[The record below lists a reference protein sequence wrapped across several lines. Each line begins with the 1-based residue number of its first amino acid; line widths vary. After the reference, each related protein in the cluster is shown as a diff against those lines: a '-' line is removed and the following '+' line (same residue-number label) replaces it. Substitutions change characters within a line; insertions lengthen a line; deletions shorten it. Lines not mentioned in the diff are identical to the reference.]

1 MTMMSM
7 EYPAGVAG
15 KLRRKKAKN
24 TVRGPLD
31 RTAAVEAAETASVF
45 EPEIALSEFLRLR
58 RAQGRS
64 ERTLKDYVKH
74 VRQFYKKHP
83 EAVDEKKLCDAAIA
97 YMSERIA
104 PATYNLRLS
113 NLKNFFEYCRER
125 GLLKTNPMDLFSKKK
140 DPGRFL
146 RITDEAVLDLLDRPD
161 RNTFVGKRDYALM
174 MLSIDT
180 GIRPSEALQ
189 LMRDDI
195 DLNGRIVTIRAHI
208 SKTREQ
214 RNLFLNP
221 ETARAIE
228 ELIHQR
234 KRSWTR
240 SIPMFPTFDGR
251 PLSEREWADR
261 MGEYCVGFPTKIR
274 PYDLRHYFSQAYLR
288 NGGEVFPL
296 RDILGHKTL
305 EMTQRYISLNG
316 DDVRTDHVK
325 ASPVRKLFGGN
336 EHPRKCKI
344 GRPGNDALLPV
355 EKKRAPLA
363 AEGGNETME
372 TLAGLFR
379 SDPAAVIQFVSRM
392 NDVMNEFSRGGRSR

>member
-1 MTMMSM
+1 MSMMSM
-7 EYPAGVAG
+7 EYSAGVAG
-15 KLRRKKAKN
+15 KLRRRKATN
-24 TVRGPLD
+24 TVRGSFDGGAP
-31 RTAAVEAAETASVF
+31 VGAAEKASVF
-45 EPEIALSEFLRLR
+45 EPETALSEFLRLR
-58 RAQGRS
+58 RAQGRR
-64 ERTLKDYVKH
+64 ERTVKDYAKH
-74 VRQFYKKHP
+74 VRQFYKRHP
-83 EAVDEKKLCDAAIA
+83 EAVIEENLCDAVIA

-189 LMRDDI
+189 LMRGDI
-195 DLNGRIVTIRAHI
+195 DLNGRTVTVREDA
-208 SKTREQ
+208 SKTCEPRILPISRECANVLGEFF
-214 RNLFLNP
+214 R
-221 ETARAIE
+221 T
-228 ELIHQR
+228 R

-240 SIPMFPTFDGR
+240 IVPMFPTFDGR

-274 PYDLRHYFSQAYLR
+274 PYVLRHYFSQAYLR
-288 NGGEVFPL
+288 NGGEVFSL
-296 RDILGHKTL
+296 KEILGHKTL

-325 ASPVRKLFGGN
+325 ASPARKLFGGN
-336 EHPRKCKI
+336 EQPGSRDI
-344 GRPGNDALLPV
+344 GRPGNDNLLP
-355 EKKRAPLA
+355 ERKKGAPRRD
-363 AEGGNETME
+363 EGGSETME
-372 TLAGLFR
+372 TLAELFR
-379 SDPAAVIQFVSRM
+379 SDSATVI
-392 NDVMNEFSRGGRSR
+392 